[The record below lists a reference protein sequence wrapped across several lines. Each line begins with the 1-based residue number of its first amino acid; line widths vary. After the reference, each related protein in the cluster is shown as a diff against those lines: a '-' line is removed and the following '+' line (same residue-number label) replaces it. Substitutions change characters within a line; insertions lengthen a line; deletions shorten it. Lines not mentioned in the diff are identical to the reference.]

1 MSKRL
6 YALIVG
12 LTSAVCAAGIV
23 LVTFFDPKYAE
34 AINGSISLFEGFVAG
49 VCALF
54 LNPPEEKKKNGK

>member
-12 LTSAVCAAGIV
+12 LTSPVCAAGIV
-23 LVTFFDPKYAE
+23 LVTYFNPKYAE
-34 AINGSISLFEGFVAG
+34 AINGSISLFEGFVVG

-54 LNPPEEKKKNGK
+54 LEPEKEKKNGK

>member
-1 MSKRL
+1 MSKKL

-23 LVTFFDPKYAE
+23 LVTYFNPPYAE
-34 AINGSISLFEGFVAG
+34 PINGSISLFEGFVAG

-54 LNPPEEKKKNGK
+54 LENPQEKKKNGK

>member
-23 LVTFFDPKYAE
+23 LVTYFNPHYAE

-54 LNPPEEKKKNGK
+54 LDESNKEKKNGK